1 MERNLNLVNVNVMNM
16 SERTTAL
23 EMKGMHIYIDF
34 RLGLYCFCFNA
45 VCDWSMKKTWASLSN
60 KEMQNEK
67 QVWLNDEHFSY
78 LWPFTLSHQSSL
90 VISFSYTVK
99 SVLGG
104 YLRIMAGGR
113 PRKTGSTEKRSYKN
127 DVKRQFEAQKF
138 LPIGK
143 WKVSFQRMF
152 KDVM

>member
-1 MERNLNLVNVNVMNM
+1 M
-16 SERTTAL
+16 
-23 EMKGMHIYIDF
+23 
-34 RLGLYCFCFNA
+34 
-45 VCDWSMKKTWASLSN
+45 
-60 KEMQNEK
+60 
-67 QVWLNDEHFSY
+67 
-78 LWPFTLSHQSSL
+78 
-90 VISFSYTVK
+90 ISFSYTVK

-104 YLRIMAGGR
+104 YLRIMAGGGGGEL
-113 PRKTGSTEKRSYKN
+113 RKTGSTEKRSYKN